1 MPESLPPSARQRW
14 PSYALVA
21 VIGVWAAIQMVSNR
35 SLAPI
40 RCGQQLNPDV
50 DTVVMLSASWCGY
63 CRQAR
68 RYLQQEHIK
77 HCEYDIET
85 DAEGKRRFEAQPVKV
100 IPILT
105 LREQT
110 FVGFEREEIEQALMA
125 KGLRGLGD
133 FAPSP

>member
-1 MPESLPPSARQRW
+1 MSESPSANRGQRW
-14 PSYALVA
+14 PSYVLVL
-21 VIGVWAAIQMVSNR
+21 VISAWVIFQMVSNR

-40 RCGQQLNPDV
+40 RCDQDLGPDA

-68 RYLQQEHIK
+68 RFLQGEHIK

-85 DAEGKRRFEAQPVKV
+85 DAEGKRRFEAQPMKI

-105 LREQT
+105 LRDQT
-110 FVGFEREEIEQALMA
+110 FVGFEREQIEQALVA
-125 KGLRGLGD
+125 KGLRGL
-133 FAPSP
+133 

>member
-1 MPESLPPSARQRW
+1 MPESPSASARQRW
-14 PSYALVA
+14 PSYALVL
-21 VIGVWAAIQMVSNR
+21 VISLWAIIQMVSNR

-40 RCGQQLNPDV
+40 RCGQELKPDA

-68 RYLQQEHIK
+68 RFLQGEHIK

-100 IPILT
+100 IPILS
-105 LREQT
+105 LSDQT
-110 FVGFEREEIEQALMA
+110 FVGFEREQIEQALVA
-125 KGLRGLGD
+125 KGLRG
-133 FAPSP
+133 FITPSP

>member
-1 MPESLPPSARQRW
+1 MSESPPTSPRQRW
-14 PSYALVA
+14 PSYALALVIVA
-21 VIGVWAAIQMVSNR
+21 WATSQLLSNR

-40 RCGQQLNPDV
+40 RCGQELSPDA

-68 RYLQQEHIK
+68 RFLQEQHIK

-85 DAEGKRRFEAQPVKV
+85 DAEGKRRFTAQPIKV

-105 LREQT
+105 LRDQT
-110 FVGFEREEIEQALMA
+110 FVGFEQEQIEQALA
-125 KGLRGLGD
+125 AQRLRGL
-133 FAPSP
+133 

>member
-1 MPESLPPSARQRW
+1 MPESRPASTRQRW
-14 PSYALVA
+14 PSYALVL
-21 VIGVWAAIQMVSNR
+21 VIGVWATTQLVSNR

-40 RCGQQLNPDV
+40 RCGHDLSPDA

-68 RYLQQEHIK
+68 RFLQEEHIK
-77 HCEYDIET
+77 HCEYDIE
-85 DAEGKRRFEAQPVKV
+85 DHAEGTRRFEAQPVKI

-105 LREQT
+105 LRDQT
-110 FVGFEREEIEQALMA
+110 FIGFEREQIEQALKA
-125 KGLRGLGD
+125 KGLRG

>member
-1 MPESLPPSARQRW
+1 MPESPSTSPRQRW
-14 PSYALVA
+14 PSYALVL
-21 VIGVWAAIQMVSNR
+21 VISVWVITQMVSNR

-40 RCGQQLNPDV
+40 RCGQQLTPDA

-68 RYLQQEHIK
+68 RFLQGEHIK
-77 HCEYDIET
+77 HCEYDIES

-105 LREQT
+105 LRDET
-110 FVGFEREEIEQALMA
+110 FVGFEREQIEQALMA
-125 KGLRGLGD
+125 KGLRDLGD
-133 FAPSP
+133 